1 MRGSPGL
8 FSSIQALIFASL
20 KDIRMRSWQEGGDVP
35 FVLFADKVLFAQV
48 DEVGDGFCG
57 EELETVDD
65 VNLMRKRNG

>member
-1 MRGSPGL
+1 
-8 FSSIQALIFASL
+8 
-20 KDIRMRSWQEGGDVP
+20 MRSWQEGGDVP